1 MDAWRDIRR
10 HLEGQDDPTF
20 AEVLADL
27 TPADR
32 SAAGPSWFARMLTQ
46 ARPRWHADGA
56 CLEHPE
62 LDWFA
67 SHPVHQAEAV
77 AICSGCLVRD
87 ECLRWAV
94 DNREQGVWGG
104 TTDAE
109 RRVMRRD
116 AA

>member
-1 MDAWRDIRR
+1 MDLWRSILVD
-10 HLEGQDDPTF
+10 LEATG
-20 AEVLADL
+20 
-27 TPADR
+27 
-32 SAAGPSWFARMLTQ
+32 AALWPDTGPSLLAALAR
-46 ARPRWHADGA
+46 ARPAWHADGA

-67 SHPVHQAEAV
+67 GRAADQAEAV
-77 AICSGCLVRD
+77 AVCAGCLVRD
-87 ECLRWAV
+87 ECLAFAM

-104 TTDAE
+104 TTEDE